1 MPGPQVPH
9 GRVLAERCRAGQ
21 ARPLPGARG
30 GADLSGTHI
39 CVPYKPSGNVRRG
52 GIYAARAVCGS
63 RKPPRRGQDPS
74 LRCHDNGCF
83 VGSGLDRS
91 VPVRG
96 GANLP
101 GTHICVPYKPS
112 GNVRVVYRCG
122 NTVGAGHARPAGV
135 PWAGACGKVQGRAC
149 PAPTGD
155 SRRREPPRGAYMR
168 PLQPLRERSGRVQVR
183 KHCRGRACPAP
194 TAMQILPFF
203 VPPPDD
209 LGF

>member
-1 MPGPQVPH
+1 MPGPQVSH
-9 GRVLAERCRAGQ
+9 GWALAERRRAGH

-30 GADLSGTHI
+30 G
-39 CVPYKPSGNVRRG
+39 V
-52 GIYAARAVCGS
+52 
-63 RKPPRRGQDPS
+63 
-74 LRCHDNGCF
+74 
-83 VGSGLDRS
+83 
-91 VPVRG
+91 
-96 GANLP
+96 NLP

-135 PWAGACGKVQGRAC
+135 PQAGACGKVQGRAC
-149 PAPTGD
+149 PAPTGGP
-155 SRRREPPRGAYMR
+155 RRRGLPGTHICVPYKLSGNVRVVYRCGNTVGAGHAR
-168 PLQPLRERSGRVQVR
+168 PAGVPQAGACGKAQ
-183 KHCRGRACPAP
+183 GRACPAP